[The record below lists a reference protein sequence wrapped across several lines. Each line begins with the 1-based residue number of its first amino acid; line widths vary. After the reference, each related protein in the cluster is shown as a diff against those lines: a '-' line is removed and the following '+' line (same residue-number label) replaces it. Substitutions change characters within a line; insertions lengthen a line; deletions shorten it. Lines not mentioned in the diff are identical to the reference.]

1 MLWPKKHSYK
11 EFHNEKKFLQ
21 LENSPSP
28 PPPITFLMVR
38 PLITNAYVN
47 RTYTSGLVNIVLFS
61 IISFFTRC
69 NSQSIWERICFSP
82 LEDWDRELASSA
94 SSSFVSK

>member
-1 MLWPKKHSYK
+1 MVCYK
-11 EFHNEKKFLQ
+11 QQQITNLT
-21 LENSPSP
+21 LEINA
-28 PPPITFLMVR
+28 IDVN
-38 PLITNAYVN
+38 LITNAYVN

-69 NSQSIWERICFSP
+69 SSQSIWERICFLP
-82 LEDWDRELASSA
+82 LEDWDWELASSA